1 MKRMHGLHVLNV
13 LLFLFV
19 ACTNLTNP
27 FLDKEEAMGRIV
39 NSGLGSR
46 DTAGIFTTYSFIV
59 DLYLREHLDSFR
71 VHIDKNRLWGS
82 SDTVVRQS
90 AFISSYR
97 FSFPV
102 SFSDTG
108 RQKIELISYKNDGT
122 TVKDSHHVY
131 VKSPLYQAG
140 IKGGIGDSIRLST
153 KPVSDQVVYVWDF
166 RNGVIIREFSP
177 SVKIGVTASFTCPIG
192 ELYVEDLKK
201 KRSPSVL
208 FPIVSTGRVVDTT
221 APQIRSIRCN
231 GEPVE
236 KYYTSRTDTMLLEL
250 DIVDA
255 SRLKVTV
262 NGSSVTKDSEK
273 LFFRTK
279 VFIRHKKDSTAI
291 FINATDSVG
300 YSTKDTLYVKH
311 NRIPVWVNTPSYS
324 VIFPGE
330 ESIFDISVS
339 DPDKDPLSVTMIVTD
354 SAGNLKFQNTGSGNI
369 SWTPQM
375 SDIGVYDATLKASD
389 GFESIE
395 KSFVIVVKGVF
406 AVPVKFL
413 TTEEAFPDTVY
424 IGKSIDV
431 TLEEIPLTG
440 TKPFKYATI
449 FLDSADRI
457 IKVIPEGT
465 DSVVRW
471 TATAADTTVRKLKVT
486 VKDSCGLM
494 DSIVADIHVMREI
507 VSFLRWEN
515 NYSPK
520 FNEGGTPGGSIGL
533 VMKPPLS
540 SSVSIPYTISFPAIN
555 DAAVGSDISS
565 PLSGNFVFNA
575 GDTISFLSLE
585 INDDPMPEFSEK
597 FEVHITEPDSI
608 RFIADLDKVFHGE
621 IIDNDIVFFYFNETE
636 AAIVENDT
644 VYTVV
649 ASLSRPLDRLLE
661 LRCIL
666 GENTTATPGSDFT
679 LDNDF
684 GKVAFEPGETEVEIK
699 IHIRQDLI
707 PEQDETIVLKLVS
720 DDLFAISRDD
730 QDFVFTIHD
739 DSDVASTYSFAIEDS
754 SGSENISEVKVKV
767 RLDNPLE
774 SAVVLQLSVTD
785 SNMTASEYS
794 VCNGS
799 DTLIFAPG
807 VTEREITINVVDDT
821 IPEDRGF
828 IRIDLS
834 SSSQLV
840 RAGDIT
846 GFRYTV
852 TPNEVPISF
861 NGNYVGGNEWF
872 ATYRITIR
880 AEGYLESNLTVNY
893 QAASTSTATEGTD
906 YRINSTCYCVTI
918 PSGNGP
924 SADMEINTLD
934 DNWNEGSETI
944 DFVLTEVSNKKIA
957 YIKSGQSTC
966 TMRIDDNG
974 DDMWPVIR

>member
-1 MKRMHGLHVLNV
+1 MKRMHGLQVLNV
-13 LLFLFV
+13 LVFLFV

-27 FLDKEEAMGRIV
+27 FLDKEGAMGKIV

-59 DLYLREHLDSFR
+59 DLYLREHLDSFK

-82 SDTVVRQS
+82 SDTVVPQS
-90 AFISSYR
+90 AFISNYR

-108 RQKIELISYKNDGT
+108 RQKIMLISYQNDGT

-140 IKGGIGDSIRLST
+140 IRGGIGDSIRLST

-177 SVKIGVTASFTCPIG
+177 SVKIGVTASFTSPIG

-221 APQIRSIRCN
+221 APQIRSKRCN

-255 SRLKVTV
+255 SKLKVTV

-279 VFIRHKKDSTAI
+279 VFIRHSKDSTAI
-291 FINATDSVG
+291 VINATDSVG
-300 YSTKDTLYVKH
+300 YSTKDTLFVKH
-311 NRIPVWVNTPSYS
+311 NRIPVWINTPSYS
-324 VIFPGE
+324 VIAPGE

-339 DPDKDPLSVTMIVTD
+339 DPDNDPLSVTMIVTD
-354 SAGNLKFQNTGSGNI
+354 SAGNLKFSNTGSGQI
-369 SWTPQM
+369 SWTPKT

-413 TTEEAFPDTVY
+413 TTEEDFPDTVY

-440 TKPFKYATI
+440 TKPFKYATF
-449 FLDSADRI
+449 FLDSADKI
-457 IKVIPEGT
+457 IKVTPEGT

-494 DSIVADIHVMREI
+494 DSIVADIHVIREI
-507 VSFLRWEN
+507 VSFLRWVDN
-515 NYSPK
+515 NSPE
-520 FNEGGTPGGSIGL
+520 FNEGGTQDGSIGL

-540 SSVSIPYTISFPAIN
+540 SSVSIPFTILFPATD
-555 DAAVGSDISS
+555 DAADSSDISS
-565 PLSGNFVFNA
+565 PLNGNFVFNA
-575 GDTISFLSLE
+575 GDTVSFLSPA

-597 FEVHITEPDSI
+597 FEVTITEPDSI
-608 RFIADLDKVFHGE
+608 KFLTDLDKVFHGE

-636 AAIVENDT
+636 AARVENDT

-649 ASLSRPLDRLLE
+649 ARLSRPLERPLE
-661 LRCIL
+661 LSCIL
-666 GENTTATPGSDFT
+666 DESTTATPGEDFT
-679 LDNDF
+679 LSNDF
-684 GKVAFEPGETEVEIK
+684 GRVIFQPGETEVEIK
-699 IHIRQDLI
+699 IHIQQDLI
-707 PEQDETIVLKLVS
+707 QEQDETIVLKLAS
-720 DDLFAISRDD
+720 DDFFAISRDG
-730 QDFVFTIHD
+730 QDFIFTIHD
-739 DSDVASTYSFAIEDS
+739 DSDVSSIYSFAIEDS
-754 SGSENISEVKVKV
+754 SGSESISEVKVKV
-767 RLDNPLE
+767 NLDKPLNA
-774 SAVVLQLSVTD
+774 AVVLQLSVTD

-807 VTEREITINVVDDT
+807 VTEREITISVVDDT
-821 IPEDRGF
+821 IPEDGGF

-852 TPNEVPISF
+852 TPNEIPISF
-861 NGNYVGGNEWF
+861 NGNYVGGNEWP

-880 AEGYLESNLTVNY
+880 AEGYLESDLTVNY
-893 QAASTSTATEGTD
+893 RAAGTSTATEGID
-906 YRINSTCYCVTI
+906 YRINSTHHSVTI
-918 PSGNGP
+918 PSGNSR
-924 SADMEINTLD
+924 SAEMEVTTID
-934 DNWNEGSETI
+934 DWQNEGAETI

-957 YIKSGQSTC
+957 YIKSSQSTC

-974 DDMWPVIR
+974 NDTWPGN